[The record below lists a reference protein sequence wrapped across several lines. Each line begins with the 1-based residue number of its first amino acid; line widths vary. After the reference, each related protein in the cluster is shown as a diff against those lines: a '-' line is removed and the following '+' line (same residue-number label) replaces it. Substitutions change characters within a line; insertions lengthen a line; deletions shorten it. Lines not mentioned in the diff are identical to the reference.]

1 MSDNKN
7 AGDRI
12 EVLCFTDPLCC
23 WSAALQPHL
32 EKLKNEFP
40 GNIHIR
46 YCMSAMIADWNTYND
61 PLFSVQKPIQMGPVW
76 MEARHTTGADI
87 HDHIWVSDPPSSSF
101 PACLAVKTAEIQS
114 SQAADQ
120 MLFALRE
127 AVMKKGL
134 NIAKESVISAVAEEL
149 AALMPGE
156 FDLERFKREY
166 NQSECRNL
174 LRQDLKEVKLHQ
186 VGRFPTLIVRKK
198 GYQSV
203 MLTGYRP
210 YETLVSAFEYLK
222 E

>member
-1 MSDNKN
+1 MSNEKN
-7 AGDRI
+7 AEDRI

-32 EKLKNEFP
+32 EKLKAEFH

-46 YCMSAMIADWNTYND
+46 YLMSAMIPDWKTYHD

-87 HDHIWVSDPPSSSF
+87 NDQIWVTDPPSSSF
-101 PACLAVKTAEIQS
+101 PPCLAVKTAEIQS
-114 SQAADQ
+114 PQAGER

-134 NIAKESVISAVAEEL
+134 NIAKESIISGVAEEL
-149 AALMPGE
+149 SSLMPGE
-156 FDLERFKREY
+156 FDLDLFKREY
-166 NQSECRNL
+166 NQGESRNL
-174 LRQDLKEVKLHQ
+174 LREDLREVKIHQ

-198 GYQSV
+198 GQKTI
-203 MLTGYRP
+203 MMTGYRP
-210 YETLVSAFEYLK
+210 YESLASAFEYLK
-222 E
+222 G